1 MRKKASSTGNSDLLY
16 ETNIVFPLKKP
27 ETYFDSLVNINVNNL
42 REYYSMVKS
51 HTNKS
56 FWIALVLT
64 VAGFFLIIGGIS
76 LIFFD
81 LVDQNI
87 SVLIT
92 ISGVITEFISAA
104 SFYLYN
110 STVKQLKE
118 YFDSLVHVQKV
129 LLSFKVIEDAKGTT
143 EESKNIMM
151 NKALEYIWGD
161 RPNLSTNQ
169 KE

>member
-1 MRKKASSTGNSDLLY
+1 MKKKKISTGKNALLDD
-16 ETNIVFPLKKP
+16 TNVLYPFKEPV
-27 ETYFDSLVNINVNNL
+27 TYFDSLVNINVHNL
-42 REYYSMVKS
+42 RGYYSMVKS

-56 FWIALVLT
+56 FWIALILT
-64 VAGFFLIIGGIS
+64 VTGFLLIISGIS

-81 LVDQNI
+81 IVNKNI
-87 SVLIT
+87 SIIIS
-92 ISGVITEFISAA
+92 ISGVIIEFISVA

-143 EESKNIMM
+143 QESKDIMM
-151 NKALEYIWGD
+151 NKAMEYIWGD
-161 RPNLSTNQ
+161 RPNLSKN
-169 KE
+169 

>member
-1 MRKKASSTGNSDLLY
+1 MKKKNISTGNNALLDDTTIFY
-16 ETNIVFPLKKP
+16 PFKEP
-27 ETYFDSLVNINVNNL
+27 ETYFDSLVNINVDNL

-56 FWIALVLT
+56 FWIALILT
-64 VAGFFLIIGGIS
+64 VAGFLLIIGGIS
-76 LIFFD
+76 LIFLD
-81 LVDQNI
+81 LVNQNI
-87 SVLIT
+87 SIIIT

-143 EESKNIMM
+143 QESKDIMM
-151 NKALEYIWGD
+151 NKAMEYIWGD
-161 RPNLSTNQ
+161 RPNFSNN
-169 KE
+169 